1 MRQCKESVRVNLTK
15 DELAVVDMYRQNIKA
30 RTGKLP
36 MRSVAIAK
44 IVKEAGSM
52 MPAVELRT
60 FAELIAM
67 VDDHTR
73 RLDRIEGG

>member
-1 MRQCKESVRVNLTK
+1 MVHLTT

-36 MRSVAIAK
+36 TRSVAIAK
-44 IVKEAGSM
+44 IIKGACNM
-52 MPAVELRT
+52 IPALELRT
-60 FAELIAM
+60 FVELIAA

-73 RLDRIEGG
+73 RLDRIDGGE